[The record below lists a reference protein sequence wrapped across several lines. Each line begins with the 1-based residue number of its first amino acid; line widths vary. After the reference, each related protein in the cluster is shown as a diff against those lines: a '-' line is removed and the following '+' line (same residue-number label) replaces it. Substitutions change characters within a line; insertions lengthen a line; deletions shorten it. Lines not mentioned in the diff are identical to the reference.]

1 MNPEPEFVDVGLGCT
16 GVWSIRRIA
25 KDRAVGYFSGASSNL
40 PAFSPAD
47 RVVMYRVVLRTLWSI
62 RCLIAALSWIAN
74 VLLPAAMADEFT
86 QDVFPLFRSHCIRCH
101 GADKAESGVRI
112 DLLTGDPGDEKLGLL
127 KTAGRQIVSG
137 HMPPEGEPQLS
148 DSERKLVVGWIDGVL
163 ESAARRPPE
172 KNGATRRLTVAQYRN
187 TLQDL
192 LGLREDFTEVLSP
205 DAPSRDGFTNNEQ
218 VLSLA
223 PLQIEAYFEIA
234 RQALDS
240 CLVDVSKPPVIQT
253 FRMDFGRGINQQPC
267 AENLILGAN
276 NDLLPNA
283 DFQVTELAPHKSFSY
298 TPYQMQ
304 RKFRFI
310 EGYVGNDTI
319 RQWRDFDSIYHAV
332 FACVRGTPG
341 YPKGSAWQTIPAGL
355 LLRPAIPSS
364 EIFGESS
371 TYGPRANFKISLR
384 ELPEH
389 GEFRITVRAARYAD
403 GQLLDPGTAPAAA
416 VSAAANGV
424 AVPHPE
430 TLVLSC
436 GTGGQWP
443 AIDLPREAVY
453 QVDVVRGPAEG
464 GALLQLLLAGS
475 HSEGRLEKGWSAA
488 DVPGPVIAE
497 DEQIFGMLRK
507 RLPAGPLVPQL
518 SGGSAGAVR
527 KLLFTPLA
535 DDSVESKAYAA
546 YEKRSAWLGVH
557 VGLRRDCGSTLSPV
571 ERPQAVSNDEFQDY
585 TFRGAINDYPAPEVE
600 KDNVNYLAGVRE
612 IGVRSEY
619 TDGRDL
625 PRLLI
630 ESITFEGPVYDEWPP
645 KSHSRLLPET
655 PLFRA
660 ALLEAPSA
668 AEQLESSGSRYAREV
683 LSAFASRAFRRPA
696 SIAEIDGA
704 VAVWRASRLSGLS
717 FVDALRD
724 GFALI
729 LASPQF
735 LFLIED
741 SKGPQPEPVNDWELA
756 SKLAYFLWNS
766 PPDEQL
772 LELAAKGQLRI
783 QLRDQTTRM
792 IADGKFRRGIQQ
804 MASEWLSLDRFDVV
818 TVDARRFPRL
828 TRDTRAELREEPV
841 RYLQELF
848 QSNLPPTALVRSNF
862 RMLNDVVA
870 SYYGLG
876 SQVEVGLAF
885 TRCELSERDSGG
897 VLTQAA
903 ILAGLANGRESN
915 PIRRGAWLARRI
927 ISEPPEDP
935 PPNVPQIREDDSSLS
950 LREKLER
957 HRNQPGCVGCHTG
970 IDPWGLPLEQFGAD
984 GLFRGASVVADTT
997 LPDGTTIA
1005 DAADLRRYLAE
1016 DREEQVIF
1024 SMLKHLAA
1032 CASGRSS
1039 AWSELE
1045 WLRAEARRLKADG
1058 SGCRELI
1065 QSVVTSPIFLEK

>member
-1 MNPEPEFVDVGLGCT
+1 MHLADFFGT
-16 GVWSIRRIA
+16 IRHIA
-25 KDRAVGYFSGASSNL
+25 SAAT
-40 PAFSPAD
+40 
-47 RVVMYRVVLRTLWSI
+47 VLVSL
-62 RCLIAALSWIAN
+62 ALSAVTVAAADDFTRD
-74 VLLPAAMADEFT
+74 VL
-86 QDVFPLFRSHCIRCH
+86 PLLKSHCIRCH
-101 GADKAESGVRI
+101 GAEKAESGVRL
-112 DLLTGDPGDEKLGLL
+112 DQLTNDPGDGKLGLL

-137 HMPPEGEPQLS
+137 HMPPEGEPPLSELERQLI
-148 DSERKLVVGWIDGVL
+148 VGWIDGVL
-163 ESAARRPPE
+163 EAAARRPPE

-187 TLQDL
+187 TLQEL
-192 LGLREDFTEVLSP
+192 LGLREDFTEALHP

-223 PLQIEAYFEIA
+223 PLQIEAYFDIA
-234 RQALDS
+234 RQSLDA
-240 CLVDVSKPPVIQT
+240 CLVDVNKPPVIQT
-253 FRMDFGRGINQQPC
+253 FRMDFGKGINQQPC
-267 AENLILGAN
+267 PDNLILGAN

-283 DFQVTELAPHKSFSY
+283 DFQVTELAPHKPFFYS
-298 TPYQMQ
+298 PYQMQ

-341 YPKGSAWQTIPAGL
+341 YPKGSAWQMIPAGL

-384 ELPEH
+384 ELPDH
-389 GEFRITVRAARYAD
+389 GEFRITVRAARYVD
-403 GQLLDPGTAPAAA
+403 GLLLEPGTAPAALIP
-416 VSAAANGV
+416 VEANSLP
-424 AVPHPE
+424 APHPE
-430 TLVLSC
+430 TLVHTR
-436 GTGGQWP
+436 GPDGQWP
-443 AIDLPREAVY
+443 AITLPRAAVY
-453 QVDVVRGPAEG
+453 QVDVVRGPADAG
-464 GALLQLLLAGS
+464 PPLQLLLAGS
-475 HSEGRLEKGWSAA
+475 HCEGRLEKGWTAGDS
-488 DVPGPVIAE
+488 PGPALAE
-497 DEQIFGMLRK
+497 DEQVFAMLRK
-507 RLPAGPLVPQL
+507 RLPAGPLTPQL
-518 SGGSAGAVR
+518 SGGPAEAVR

-535 DDSVESKAYAA
+535 DDSTESRAYAA
-546 YEKRSAWLGVH
+546 YEQRSVWLGVH

-571 ERPQAVSNDEFQDY
+571 ERPQPVSKDEFQNY
-585 TFRGAINDYPAPEVE
+585 TFHGAINDYPAPEVE

-630 ESITFEGPVYDEWPP
+630 ESITFEGPIYDVWPP
-645 KSHSRLLPET
+645 ESHSRLLPDT

-660 ALLEAPSA
+660 ALLEPSEA
-668 AEQLESSGSRYAREV
+668 ADQPESSGSRYAREV

-696 SIAEIDGA
+696 STIEVDQAF
-704 VAVWRASRLSGLS
+704 AVWKASRQSGLP
-717 FVDALRD
+717 FVESLRD
-724 GFALI
+724 GLALI

-741 SKGPQPEPVNDWELA
+741 SIGPQPEPVNDWELA

-772 LELAAKGQLRI
+772 LELAAKGQLHSR
-783 QLRDQTTRM
+783 LREQTARL
-792 IADGKFRRGIQQ
+792 IADAKFSRGMQQ
-804 MASEWLSLDRFDVV
+804 IASEWLSLDRFDVL
-818 TVDARRFPRL
+818 TVDARRFPKL
-828 TRDTRAELREEPV
+828 TRDTRTHLREEPI
-841 RYLQELF
+841 RYLEELF
-848 QSNLPPTALVRSNF
+848 RADLPPTALVRSNF
-862 RMLNDVVA
+862 RMLNDAVA

-876 SQVEVGLAF
+876 SQVENGLAF
-885 TRCELSERDSGG
+885 TRCEVSLPDSGG

-927 ISEPPEDP
+927 IAEPPEDP
-935 PPNVPQIREDDSSLS
+935 PPNVPQIKEDDHSLS

-957 HRNQPGCVGCHTG
+957 HRNQPGCAGCHAG
-970 IDPWGLPLEQFGAD
+970 IDPWGLPLEQFDAD
-984 GLFRGASVVADTT
+984 GLLRKAPVAADAT
-997 LPDGTTIA
+997 LPDGTAIA
-1005 DAADLRRYLAE
+1005 DAAGLRRYLAE

-1039 AWSELE
+1039 AWSEQE
-1045 WLRAEARRLKADG
+1045 WLRAEARRLKAG
-1058 SGCRELI
+1058 RSGCQELI
-1065 QSVVTSPIFLEK
+1065 QSVVASPIFLEK